1 MRGALTILAKDL
13 RIEIRGREGIL
24 SVLVLGLLVLLL
36 FQLAV
41 DEGSTPGAAAAALWL
56 ELVLAGT
63 VGVQRSFLLE
73 RENLCLHGL
82 VTAPVDPS
90 AIFLAKLAGTVVQLA
105 ALQLVSLPLVAVFF
119 NVSVT
124 ARPGSLVLVCL
135 LGNVGFAAVT
145 TLFAAIAVRVR
156 AREVMLPLL
165 VLPLVAPLLIG
176 SVQASA
182 RLIAGE
188 PLASVASWV
197 QVIAAFDVV
206 FVVAGWLLFEQV
218 IRE

>member
-1 MRGALTILAKDL
+1 MKSALTILAKDL
-13 RIEIRGREGIL
+13 KIEVRGREGIL

-41 DEGSTPGAAAAALWL
+41 DEASTPGAAAAALWL

-73 RENLCLHGL
+73 RENLCMHGL

-90 AIFLAKLAGTVVQLA
+90 SIFAAKLAGTVVQLA
-105 ALQLVSLPLVAVFF
+105 ALQLVSLPLVAIFF
-119 NVSVT
+119 GVSIG
-124 ARPGSLVLVCL
+124 ARPASLALVCL
-135 LGNVGFAAVT
+135 LGNVGFAAVS

-176 SVQASA
+176 SVQATE

-188 PLASVASWV
+188 SLAAVATWV